1 MSRSCSLS
9 PKTSEAELFLPWGM
23 RGFPGRSNGK
33 ESVYNVGDPVLISGS
48 GRSSEERIGNHSST
62 LDWRIPW
69 TEKPSRLLSMGSQ
82 ESDDGGLGL
91 FSFKVFKRLDET
103 HTCYKEGSQSLVFL
117 MWILSKTINT
127 SQHLDYCLTK
137 YLKTMA

>member
-1 MSRSCSLS
+1 MA
-9 PKTSEAELFLPWGM
+9 T
-23 RGFPGRSNGK
+23 
-33 ESVYNVGDPVLISGS
+33 
-48 GRSSEERIGNHSST
+48 HSII
-62 LDWRIPW
+62 LAWEIPW

-117 MWILSKTINT
+117 M
-127 SQHLDYCLTK
+127 
-137 YLKTMA
+137 